1 MNFKFLRLRHKRLET
16 NRKKRAQ
23 NIHLFWKYQPL
34 YQVNVLSDLLCL
46 VTYVTTID
54 KCSYIAVKPSFFYTL
69 LYEQDN
75 PKYLRY
81 PAAVNIFIYFYLN
94 NTYQMELLKTWDRA
108 V

>member
-1 MNFKFLRLRHKRLET
+1 MLQQLTSAR
-16 NRKKRAQ
+16 
-23 NIHLFWKYQPL
+23 I
-34 YQVNVLSDLLCL
+34 LLL
-46 VTYVTTID
+46 NLQH
-54 KCSYIAVKPSFFYTL
+54 FYTL

-81 PAAVNIFIYFYLN
+81 PAAANIFIYFYLN